1 MKSLKGMKKNTVTIS
16 YTLAAL
22 FMLTACNQSGPVDA
36 NGNSLKVVYNQSC
49 WPDINYELSRRDQPI
64 YQNYWEG
71 EGIEER
77 VYDFSNGER
86 VKAVYHKIDD
96 SCEITLIM

>member
-1 MKSLKGMKKNTVTIS
+1 MNSLKGMKKNTLTIS

-22 FMLTACNQSGPVDA
+22 FMMTACNQASQSG
-36 NGNSLKVVYNQSC
+36 GGVVYNQSC
-49 WPDINYELSRRDQPI
+49 WSDINYELSQRDQPI
-64 YQNYWEG
+64 YSNYWEG

-86 VKAVYHKIDD
+86 LKAVYHKIDD
-96 SCEITLIM
+96 SCEITLIMW

>member
-22 FMLTACNQSGPVDA
+22 FMMTACNQQSQSG
-36 NGNSLKVVYNQSC
+36 GGVVYNQSC
-49 WPDINYELSRRDQPI
+49 WPDINYELSQRDQPI
-64 YQNYWEG
+64 YSNYWEG